1 MVSQIV
7 DRTCIFWCDLRYA
20 FRKDILEIMLKHIL
34 SGWVMIF
41 CLGFMSFGQNCDA
54 VPDGKS
60 KKILEQSE
68 DRKKYTSD
76 ERIDMLEKAIEQDP
90 QCMPCMLKLGE
101 ALFLR
106 AKRGGSFD
114 RAKQVFL
121 QLKEQCANYHSEQY
135 YFLGAMQYADR
146 EYAEAIKSF
155 DAFLRFPDDDP
166 SKFEKDYQKKYV
178 EVEEALVSVKAY
190 DEIYADPFDFNPI
203 KVEGVTS
210 TNDEYLPMISPD
222 GEIMFITRMTTK
234 QAKGDYAPK
243 QIEEFTWCR
252 RNDIN
257 SLFDKGAPLPQPF
270 NKGTSCGGST
280 VSVDNK
286 EMIVA
291 MKNPKPKNPNNFD
304 LFSTTYTLATNDKGE
319 KVYIWTDLV
328 DLGSNVNTD
337 SNWESQPSLSGDG
350 KTLFFVTVRPENLAD
365 SNGPT
370 HDIYMSKR
378 NGDGSW
384 GPSRP
389 LPSTIN
395 TTGHEKAPFM
405 HSDSHTLYFASSGHV
420 GVGGLDI
427 FYCQMNE
434 DGSFSKP
441 KNFGVPVNTEG
452 DEIGIVVTA
461 DGEVAYFGAR
471 NFKGSKGYDVFQ
483 FAMPEKAKP
492 EKVMI
497 LKGEVKDDKG
507 EPVKDAKVVLNYTE
521 SNTNEEVKV
530 HQDDGKFAAIVR
542 VQKNENITLNVKGAD
557 LAFNSRVVARK
568 DELKP
573 AVAKLEV
580 TAPTVEANKAFVIN
594 DIKYATA
601 SATLQE
607 SSTIILND
615 FALYLKEN
623 EGMLVE
629 IRGHTDD
636 IGDAGKNKALSAERA
651 FEVLNFLVSAGV
663 SAKQLTY
670 QGFGE
675 EKPIAENTTDEGR
688 AKNRRTEFFIK
699 KLK

>member
-1 MVSQIV
+1 MWKFLSAI
-7 DRTCIFWCDLRYA
+7 CACWCFAPL
-20 FRKDILEIMLKHIL
+20 
-34 SGWVMIF
+34 W
-41 CLGFMSFGQNCDA
+41 GQNCEA
-54 VPDGKS
+54 VPEGKA

-68 DRKKYTSD
+68 DRKKYSSD
-76 ERIDMLEKAIEQDP
+76 ERIDLLEKALEEDP

-121 QLKEQCANYHSEQY
+121 KLEEQCPTYHSEQF
-135 YFLGAMQYADR
+135 YFLGAMQYADQ
-146 EYAEAIKSF
+146 EYTQAIKSF
-155 DAFLRFPDDDP
+155 ESFLRFPDDDP
-166 SKFEKDYQKKYV
+166 TKFEKDYQKKYS
-178 EVEEALVSVKAY
+178 EVEEALVSVRAY
-190 DEIYADPFDFNPI
+190 QEIYANPFDFSPA

-210 TNDEYLPMISPD
+210 PFDEYLPMISPD

-234 QAKGDYAPK
+234 QAKGDYTPK

-252 RNDIN
+252 RADIN
-257 SLFDKGAPLPQPF
+257 VNFDNGHPLPSPF
-270 NKGTSCGGST
+270 NKGASCGGAT

-304 LFSTTYTLATNDKGE
+304 LFMTQYTLSTNERGE
-319 KVYIWTDLV
+319 KVYTWSDLV
-328 DLGSNVNTD
+328 DLGANVNTEN
-337 SNWESQPSLSGDG
+337 NWESQPSLSGDG
-350 KTLFFVTVRPENLAD
+350 KTLFFVTVRPENLSD

-378 NGDGSW
+378 NADGTW
-384 GPSRP
+384 GPSKP
-389 LPSTIN
+389 LPTTIN

-427 FYCQMNE
+427 FYCQMNA
-434 DGSFSKP
+434 DGSFTTP
-441 KNFGVPVNTEG
+441 KNMGVPINTEG

-471 NFKGSKGYDVFQ
+471 NFRGAKGYDVFQ
-483 FAMPEKAKP
+483 FNMPEKAKP

-497 LKGEVKDDKG
+497 LKGEVKDDQG
-507 EPVKDAKVVLNYTE
+507 EPVKDAKVVLNYNE
-521 SNTNEEVKV
+521 SKSTEEVKV
-530 HQDDGKFAAIVR
+530 NADDGKFAAIVR
-542 VQKNENITLNVKGAD
+542 VSKNEDITLNVKGED
-557 LAFNSRVVARK
+557 LAFNSRIIARK
-568 DELKP
+568 DEPKP
-573 AVAKLEV
+573 SVSKLEV
-580 TAPTVEANKAFVIN
+580 TAPVVEANKAFVIN
-594 DIKYATA
+594 DIKYATS

-607 SSTIILND
+607 SSKLVLGD
-615 FALYLKEN
+615 FAAYLKDHP
-623 EGMLVE
+623 GMLVE

-651 FEVLNFLVSAGV
+651 FEVLNFLVAAGV
-663 SAKQLTY
+663 NAKQLSY

-675 EKPIAENTTDEGR
+675 EKPVADNSTDEGR
-688 AKNRRTEFFIK
+688 AQNRRTEFFIK